1 MTDITQH
8 RQGSPSDWFGQPRG
22 LTILFLT
29 QMWECFSF
37 YGMRALLVYYMI
49 GALDFSQAKRS
60 EEHTSEL
67 QSLMRISYAVFC
79 LKIKIMKLETI
90 ILFSTYTIKN
100 HTTCTFIYILIR
112 DTHVLTNDPNTLY
125 TTHI

>member
-49 GALDFSQAKRS
+49 GALDFSQAKA
-60 EEHTSEL
+60 
-67 QSLMRISYAVFC
+67 SLIYGAYTACVF
-79 LKIKIMKLETI
+79 LTPIFGGMIADRWLGRHRALLIGGATMALGDRK
-90 ILFSTYTIKN
+90 STRLN
-100 HTTCTFIYILIR
+100 SSH
-112 DTHVLTNDPNTLY
+112 
-125 TTHI
+125 